1 MNPILDWGIH
11 FIREMQTSVPWLSTP
26 ALFFSFLGTEEFYL
40 LILPFLYWCV
50 DVRLGLHIAIIL
62 TVSNSLNIFF
72 KFAFHQPRP
81 YWVSDKVRV
90 ISAEGSY
97 GLPSGHAQN
106 AMTVWGTIAAWV
118 GGWLRWPMAALI
130 FLIGYSR
137 IVLAVHFPTDVLVG
151 WIIGVVILWIFLKW
165 ETEFLAWF
173 NRFTPVKKIGL
184 AFAGSLL
191 LLMISLSGLA
201 FLPSAD
207 PAQWAITAA
216 QAFSPA
222 PGQSAIHPR
231 STTDMVGIAGT
242 FFGLVAGAILIFQRG
257 GFNAH
262 SGWMKG
268 ALCFAL
274 GAFVLVILWLGLR
287 MVLPRDAS
295 PVSQVLR
302 YLRYAI
308 TGFWVTYG
316 APWVFIQ
323 LGLQNTIKVL
333 EQSGEPIV

>member
-1 MNPILDWGIH
+1 
-11 FIREMQTSVPWLSTP
+11 
-26 ALFFSFLGTEEFYL
+26 
-40 LILPFLYWCV
+40 
-50 DVRLGLHIAIIL
+50 
-62 TVSNSLNIFF
+62 
-72 KFAFHQPRP
+72 
-81 YWVSDKVRV
+81 
-90 ISAEGSY
+90 
-97 GLPSGHAQN
+97 
-106 AMTVWGTIAAWV
+106 
-118 GGWLRWPMAALI
+118 
-130 FLIGYSR
+130 
-137 IVLAVHFPTDVLVG
+137 
-151 WIIGVVILWIFLKW
+151 
-165 ETEFLAWF
+165 
-173 NRFTPVKKIGL
+173 
-184 AFAGSLL
+184 
-191 LLMISLSGLA
+191 
-201 FLPSAD
+201 
-207 PAQWAITAA
+207 
-216 QAFSPA
+216 
-222 PGQSAIHPR
+222 
-231 STTDMVGIAGT
+231 MVGIAGT

-308 TGFWVTYG
+308 TCFWVTYG